1 MDSSANNQQ
10 QHLHLK
16 IKKIYLPT
24 DPVIFALNIF
34 SPEIKKYMNSTEIK
48 YSMDMPHAAVF

>member
-16 IKKIYLPT
+16 ILKRYLPT

-34 SPEIKKYMNSTEIK
+34 PQKLKST
-48 YSMDMPHAAVF
+48 